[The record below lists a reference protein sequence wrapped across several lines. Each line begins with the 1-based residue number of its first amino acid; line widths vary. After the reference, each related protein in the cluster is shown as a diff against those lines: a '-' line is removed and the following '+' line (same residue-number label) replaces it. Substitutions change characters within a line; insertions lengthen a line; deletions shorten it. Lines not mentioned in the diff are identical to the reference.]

1 MTYEQLTK
9 NRWHWCIA
17 PGNIFCYRA
26 RRHFSDLASIWPAG
40 PNDFADPAKV
50 LPFVASQPLVAFW
63 LFPGDILFAVFL
75 ILTVVGLY
83 ERFQNN
89 SPTLIRLATAAGLI
103 ATTLILANGTLGA
116 SIVQL
121 ARNSPQNQ
129 DTTATTFLTLS
140 LVSSN
145 GVGLASGGIFAYG
158 WWAALVSWIALQAR
172 NLSERLKLCR
182 TLIWCCRDWS
192 HLYPSPGLPW
202 AGGRNRVV
210 SLVRCP
216 VIADLRPGKVTR
228 VFAGGRTRANIALAF
243 GRSKDL
249 PRMGINTR

>member
-1 MTYEQLTK
+1 MTYEQLAK

-17 PGNIFCYRA
+17 PGDILCYRP
-26 RRHFSDLASIWPAG
+26 RRHFCDLPRFGLQG

-145 GVGLASGGIFAYG
+145 GVGLASGGNFAYG
-158 WWAALVSWIALQAR
+158 WWATLVSWIAL
-172 NLSERLKLCR
+172 RLEFFPNALN
-182 TLIWCCRDWS
+182 
-192 HLYPSPGLPW
+192 YVGLLFGVAGIGAIFIPALGFSW
-202 AGGRNRVV
+202 AGGRNCVV

-216 VIADLRPGKVTR
+216 VIAGLRPGKVTPGFCR
-228 VFAGGRTRANIALAF
+228 WKDAGEYCPSHLVGVKIYPAW
-243 GRSKDL
+243 G
-249 PRMGINTR
+249 

>member
-1 MTYEQLTK
+1 MNNSQKTAGIGALLQ
-9 NRWHWCIA
+9 
-17 PGNIFCYRA
+17 GIFFVIVLVVILVILPR
-26 RRHFSDLASIWPAG
+26 FGLQG

-216 VIADLRPGKVTR
+216 VIADLRERFLIYHKGH
-228 VFAGGRTRANIALAF
+228 
-243 GRSKDL
+243 
-249 PRMGINTR
+249 NTCTARKCR